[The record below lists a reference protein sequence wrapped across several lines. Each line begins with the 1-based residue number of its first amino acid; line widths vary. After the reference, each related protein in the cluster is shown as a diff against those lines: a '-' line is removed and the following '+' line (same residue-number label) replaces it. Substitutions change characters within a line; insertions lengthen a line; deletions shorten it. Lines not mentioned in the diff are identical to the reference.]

1 MRKKIIQLP
10 KPHLSYSQIQL
21 WKHDKARYRKL
32 YYENRDEFRLHN
44 SGLEYGKMF
53 AEAIENE
60 KETGDLMTDSAILIL
75 KKYDI
80 RDKEILVEI
89 KTKEGSFNVL
99 GRPDTMDSATK
110 AFREYKSGKGKW
122 TQNKA
127 QKHPQMVFY
136 AMLIY
141 LKYGVVLTEAWLD
154 WVETMDVI
162 ENEGTPA
169 ERKVTKPTGRVE
181 SFYVTFTLLD
191 ILNCI
196 SDTIKIAKEIEL
208 DFACYVPEPE
218 PVF

>member
-1 MRKKIIQLP
+1 MP

-21 WKHDKARYRKL
+21 WKHDEARYRKL
-32 YYENRDEFRLHN
+32 YYENNGAYKLNN

-53 AEAIENE
+53 AEALESE
-60 KETGDLMTDSAILIL
+60 CETGDLLTDSAILIL

-89 KTKEGSFNVL
+89 KTKDGSFNVL
-99 GRPDTMDSATK
+99 GRPDTLDSKTK

-141 LKYGVVLTEAWLD
+141 LKYKVVLNDAWLD
-154 WVETMDVI
+154 WVETMDTP
-162 ENEGTPA
+162 EG
-169 ERKVTKPTGRVE
+169 VKPTGKVE
-181 SFYVTFTLLD
+181 NFHVTFTLLD
-191 ILNCI
+191 ILNCVAE
-196 SDTIKIAKEIEL
+196 TIRVAKEIEL
-208 DFACYVPEPE
+208 DFACYVLEPE